1 MNDYYDCDT
10 YSHGDTEARKL
21 KTISFMIVA
30 LLVGVPCLAQNSGQP
45 TKQEIVALAHKA
57 DESVT
62 LFEQA
67 NKAAD
72 PFIPD
77 SAVKKGA
84 DAASTAHQL
93 VDAIT
98 KNGLSAYALVS
109 LVIALNDVTFNAA
122 VDAQT
127 ISRKAMTAATAGQTV
142 NLNALAAAD
151 SLSVVQSSCK
161 GISEQIGHA
170 ALRLIKE
177 ENGPMHNAAR

>member
-1 MNDYYDCDT
+1 M
-10 YSHGDTEARKL
+10 
-21 KTISFMIVA
+21 KTISFMILI
-30 LLVGVPCLAQNSGQP
+30 LLVGIPCLAQNSDQP
-45 TKQEIVALAHKA
+45 NKQEIVALAHKA
-57 DESVT
+57 DEAVT

-67 NKAAD
+67 NKSAD

-93 VDAIT
+93 VGAIT
-98 KNGLSAYALVS
+98 KNGPSAYALVS

-127 ISRKAMTAATAGQTV
+127 ISRKAMSGATAGQTV

-151 SLSVVQSSCK
+151 SLNAAQSSCK
-161 GISEQIGHA
+161 DISEQIGHA
-170 ALRLIKE
+170 ALRLIKAE
-177 ENGPMHNAAR
+177 SGPMHNAAR